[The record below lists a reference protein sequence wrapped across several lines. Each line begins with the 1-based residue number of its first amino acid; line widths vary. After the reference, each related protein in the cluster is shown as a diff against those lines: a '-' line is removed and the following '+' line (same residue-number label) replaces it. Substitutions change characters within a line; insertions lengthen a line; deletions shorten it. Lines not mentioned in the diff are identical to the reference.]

1 MITLYGMK
9 TCPYCEYV
17 EAQIEKSEELKKK
30 FKIVDIGAHILNLKR
45 FMHLRDTNP
54 AFDEAKRIGD
64 VGIPCYVLE
73 DGTVTL
79 NSTDVGLV
87 PMPDEPE
94 EGASCSIDGKGC

>member
-1 MITLYGMK
+1 MK

-17 EAQIEKSEELKKK
+17 EAQIEKSDELKRR

-45 FMHLRDTNP
+45 FLKLRETNP
-54 AFDEAKRIGD
+54 AFDESKRIGD

-79 NSTDVGLV
+79 NSADVGLV
-87 PMPDEPE
+87 PMSDGPG